1 MPSSGHLTA
10 GGSQPYSLLIG
21 VGIALVVILLR
32 NSRPRKLK
40 IERMW
45 LFPLLYVVM
54 LAASFYA
61 EPPPITGIG
70 MAILGLSLMV
80 GCALGWQRGRFM
92 RIDIDPD
99 THEMTSRASVIGIAF
114 IVVVMMAR
122 MALRTL
128 LQENASVLH
137 IPTIAFADGL
147 VLLAVGMLST
157 QRLEVWLRAR
167 KLLADAQA
175 AKAQAVTA
183 QPGAQP
189 PIVQ

>member
-10 GGSQPYSLLIG
+10 GGAQPYSLLIG
-21 VGIALVVILLR
+21 VGIALVVVLLR

-45 LFPLLYVVM
+45 LFPLVYVVM
-54 LAASFYA
+54 LAAFFYA
-61 EPPPITGIG
+61 EPPPITGVS
-70 MAILGLSLMV
+70 MAILGLSLVV

-99 THEMTSRASVIGIAF
+99 THEMTSRASVVGIAF
-114 IVVVMMAR
+114 IMVVMVAR

-128 LQENASVLH
+128 LQEHASFLH
-137 IPTIAFADGL
+137 VPTIAFADGL

-167 KLLADAQA
+167 QLLENARA
-175 AKAQAVTA
+175 AKAGAIA
-183 QPGAQP
+183 EQPQSSP